1 MMYTDPI
8 SDMLTRI
15 RNGQQAGHLD
25 VNIPMSKIKL
35 EIAKI
40 LVRQGFLKAYQ
51 VQDDRTFRVTLK
63 YDVKGHPII
72 RCLKKVSKPGLRVY
86 AGRQRLPR
94 ILGGAGIAIVSTSSG
109 ILTDHEARKAGVGGE
124 VLCYVY

>member
-1 MMYTDPI
+1 MYTDPI

-25 VNIPMSKIKL
+25 VVVPLSKLKV

-40 LVRQGFLKAYQ
+40 LVRQGFLKGYHI
-51 VQDDRTFRVTLK
+51 DSDRSFRVTLK
-63 YDVKGHPII
+63 YDLKGQPVI
-72 RCLKKVSKPGLRVY
+72 RCIKKVSKPGLRVY
-86 AGRQRLPR
+86 ARKQRLPR
-94 ILGGAGIAIVSTSSG
+94 ILGGAGIAVVSTSSG
-109 ILTDHEARKAGVGGE
+109 VLTDHEARKAGVGGE